1 MIYIVIASWPRHQ
14 LSHTGSCIGTSLLI
28 APSRIS
34 SKWSHQMIS
43 IYYPLRMSAIWN
55 LDEEMHLTSN
65 CYRLETPSS
74 LPWQFDVSW
83 GRLSC
88 TETSRILICSER
100 LSMEVEVALISQ
112 DFKLQVK
119 SEETTHGCMNVC
131 LLCLF
136 FQIVPFLMS
145 RIFPQRVSSAFLGN
159 KRTGSFGS
167 LFVSFLSFISR
178 RSSCGW
184 SPSWTSGSSDAA
196 LADCWFRFLSCW
208 ILAILINVQEVDETE
223 CYCTCSEIFGSIIFN
238 SRFLR
243 STFLSFLILKKI
255 YCIDYKFM

>member
-1 MIYIVIASWPRHQ
+1 MSEGYESIWFGNVMDICKCDYCTNREFTDNIWYIYIYIVIASWPRHQ

-55 LDEEMHLTSN
+55 LDEEMHPTSN

-88 TETSRILICSER
+88 TETSR
-100 LSMEVEVALISQ
+100 
-112 DFKLQVK
+112 FKLQVK

-131 LLCLF
+131 LLRLLF
-136 FQIVPFLMS
+136 
-145 RIFPQRVSSAFLGN
+145 
-159 KRTGSFGS
+159 K
-167 LFVSFLSFISR
+167 
-178 RSSCGW
+178 
-184 SPSWTSGSSDAA
+184 
-196 LADCWFRFLSCW
+196 
-208 ILAILINVQEVDETE
+208 
-223 CYCTCSEIFGSIIFN
+223 
-238 SRFLR
+238 
-243 STFLSFLILKKI
+243 
-255 YCIDYKFM
+255 